1 MIQIFNTVF
10 MQCAAYRNNF
20 SHVPKS
26 EEFVLILKHQLGC
39 LYRSLAVKDNALSC
53 SVFLSR
59 APNAHADKNMF
70 KQGKKDTGL
79 GAGV

>member
-1 MIQIFNTVF
+1 
-10 MQCAAYRNNF
+10 MQSAAYRNNF

-26 EEFVLILKHQLGC
+26 EEFVLILKHQLRYLC
-39 LYRSLAVKDNALSC
+39 RSLAVKDSALSC
-53 SVFLSR
+53 NVILSR

-70 KQGKKDTGL
+70 KWEKKDTGL